1 MMSTQ
6 PKRLKMM
13 RIWTKISL
21 DLMNLMMIKRLPALI
36 TVSNYQR
43 SLLALSD
50 YFDYILER

>member
-13 RIWTKISL
+13 RIWSKISS
-21 DLMNLMMIKRLPALI
+21 DLMNLMMIKILPALI
-36 TVSNYQR
+36 TVSTYQR

-50 YFDYILER
+50 YFDYILEL